1 MKPSPSI
8 FRQVLYHLPPTIAR
22 LQHEAVN
29 SDATLAV
36 TGFIKSIRRQKRVS
50 FAVLSDGSHAQGIQA
65 VFLDTSLTDGLTNG
79 TSVRLTGK
87 IKDSPGQKQDRE
99 LLVDGIEI
107 LGECD
112 PELYPIQKQALSNEY
127 LRENM
132 HLRARTDNVSAMLR
146 LRSRLMHSVMNYFN
160 TQGFYFTH
168 TPILT
173 GNDAEGAGETFRLA
187 QFLDPQPDAP
197 NETSEF
203 FGHPA
208 HLTVS
213 SQLHLEA
220 LALGLSRV
228 YTLSPC
234 FRAERSQTNRHLAE
248 FWMLEAEW
256 MDANRE
262 GVQGICGLVE
272 DSVKSYASD
281 VIGSQDIEVLWKDVD
296 EVRRKTLVD
305 SLPKTWARMTYG
317 DAIKALQDAKNV
329 KFEFEPRWGR
339 TLQSEHEKWLAE
351 IFVGG
356 PVFITDY
363 PGDLKPFYMRANEDG
378 ETVGCFDLIV
388 PYVGELVGGSVREE
402 RVDVL
407 ESKMRKDSLGLGKHE
422 YGWYADLRRYGG
434 SPHVGFGMGFER
446 LVAWL
451 GGIDNV
457 RECVPMPRWASKM
470 LL

>member
-1 MKPSPSI
+1 MKPSLSI
-8 FRQVLYHLPPTIAR
+8 FREVLYRLPPTIAR
-22 LQHEAVN
+22 LQHEAIN
-29 SDATLAV
+29 PDATLSV
-36 TGFIKSIRRQKRVS
+36 NGFIKSIRRQKRVS

-99 LLVDGIEI
+99 LLVDGVEI
-107 LGECD
+107 LGGCD
-112 PELYPIQKQALSNEY
+112 PEIYPIQKQALSTEY

-132 HLRARTDNVSAMLR
+132 HLRARTDNISAMLR

-187 QFLDPQPDAP
+187 QFADPQPDRP

-220 LALGLSRV
+220 LASGLSRV

-234 FRAERSQTNRHLAE
+234 FRAERSQTSRHLAE

-256 MDANRE
+256 MDVNRE

-281 VIGSQDIEVLWKDVD
+281 VIGGQDVEVLWKDV
-296 EVRRKTLVD
+296 EEGRRKTLVD
-305 SLPKTWARMTYG
+305 SLSASWARMTYG

-329 KFEFEPRWGR
+329 KFEFEPRWGC
-339 TLQSEHEKWLAE
+339 TLQSEHEKWLSE
-351 IFVGG
+351 TFVGG

-363 PGDLKPFYMRANEDG
+363 PGNLKPFYMRANEDG

-407 ESKMRKDSLGLGKHE
+407 ESKMRKDGLGLGKHE

>member
-1 MKPSPSI
+1 MRPSLSK
-8 FRQVLYHLPPTIAR
+8 FREVLYHLPPTIAR
-22 LQHEAVN
+22 LQHEAIN
-29 SDATLAV
+29 PNATLAV
-36 TGFIKSIRRQKRVS
+36 GGFIKSIRRQKRVS

-65 VFLDTSLTDGLTNG
+65 VFPDTSLTDGLTNG
-79 TSVRLTGK
+79 MSVRLTGK

-99 LLVDGIEI
+99 LLVDGVEI
-107 LGECD
+107 LGGCD
-112 PELYPIQKQALSNEY
+112 PETYPIQKQTLSTEY

-132 HLRARTDNVSAMLR
+132 HLRARTDSISAMLR
-146 LRSRLMHSVMNYFN
+146 LRSGLMHSVMNYFN

-187 QFLDPQPDAP
+187 QFADPQPDRP

-220 LALGLSRV
+220 LASGLSRV

-256 MDANRE
+256 MDVNQE
-262 GVQGICGLVE
+262 GVQGICRLVE
-272 DSVKSYASD
+272 DSLKSYAFD
-281 VIGSQDIEVLWKDVD
+281 VIGGQDVEVLWKDVD
-296 EVRRKTLVD
+296 EVRRKTLED
-305 SLPKTWARMTYG
+305 SLPKTWARMTYR

-329 KFEFEPRWGR
+329 TFEFKPRWGR
-339 TLQSEHEKWLAE
+339 TLQSEHEKWLSE

-363 PGDLKPFYMRANEDG
+363 PRDLKPFYMRANEDG
-378 ETVGCFDLIV
+378 DTVGCFDLIM

-407 ESKMRKDSLGLGKHE
+407 ESKMRKDGLGLGKHE

-446 LVAWL
+446 LVGWL